1 MITDA
6 LITLGAGLIGGI
18 VSILP
23 DSSGFSPDVLAAAQH
38 LGAYFGMFSP
48 LIPISTLATAV
59 TLVFTVEIAI
69 FGWKT
74 IKSLIS
80 HIPQF
85 GGSGH

>member
-1 MITDA
+1 MIIDA
-6 LITLGAGLIGGI
+6 LINLAVGLIGGI
-18 VSILP
+18 VNALP
-23 DSSGFSPDVLAAAQH
+23 DSSGFSDSVLSAAH
-38 LGAYFGMFSP
+38 SLGGYFGIFSP
-48 LIPISTLATAV
+48 IIPLGTLATAV

-74 IKSLIS
+74 IKSIVS

>member
-6 LITLGAGLIGGI
+6 IINLAAGLISGI
-18 VSILP
+18 VSVLP
-23 DSSGFSPDVLAAAQH
+23 DSSGFTDSVLSAAH
-38 LGAYFGMFSP
+38 SLGGYFGIFAPIIP
-48 LIPISTLATAV
+48 LGTLATAV
-59 TLVFTVEIAI
+59 TLVFSVEIAI

-74 IKSLIS
+74 VKSIVS

>member
-1 MITDA
+1 MITNA
-6 LITLGAGLIGGI
+6 FINLGFSLINGI
-18 VSILP
+18 VSALP
-23 DSSGFSPDVLAAAQH
+23 NSSGFASNVQAAAST
-38 LGAYFGMFSP
+38 LGSYFGIFSP
-48 LIPISTLATAV
+48 IIPIGTLANAV

-74 IKSLIS
+74 IKSIVS

>member
-6 LITLGAGLIGGI
+6 LIRLGAGLIGGI

-23 DSSGFSPDVLAAAQH
+23 SSSGFSPDVLSAAAH
-38 LGAYFGMFSP
+38 LGSYFGMFSP
-48 LIPISTLATAV
+48 IIPIGTLATAV

>member
-6 LITLGAGLIGGI
+6 LINLGAGLIGGI

-23 DSSGFSPDVLAAAQH
+23 NSTGFSGDVLSAAH
-38 LGAYFGMFSP
+38 TIGSYFGLVSP
-48 LIPISTLATAV
+48 ILPIDTIATAV
-59 TLVFTVEIAI
+59 TVVFTIEIAI